1 MAQINPRSIPAAAL
15 QHLLDNGYSP
25 ALARIFAARG
35 ITDSK
40 QLDTT
45 FAGLLPF
52 DSLKNAG
59 EMARLL
65 ADAISAQ
72 KKLMVIAD
80 YDADGATAC
89 AVAVR
94 GLRAFGAHIDFI
106 VPNRFEYGYGLT
118 PEIVQ
123 LAAQL
128 PLRYGSEKPI
138 TGREAAKQLLPQSAG
153 FAITSDLSRVVS
165 SASRMASSF
174 ISNVS
179 QLHPDILITVDNGI
193 ASVEGVAEANRL
205 GMKVF
210 ITDHHLPGDALP
222 DAACIVNPN
231 QPGCGFPSKN
241 LAGVGVMFY
250 VLLALRAELRSRGAF
265 DETSPLSPDETTS
278 HSTRPSNNA
287 SQVAGYSPSPASGR
301 GEFAPYPLPPAG
313 EGGAQRRES
322 VRRKE
327 PNLASLLDLVA
338 LGTVADVVKLDQ
350 NNRILVQQGLQRIR
364 AGRACA
370 GINALLQVA
379 KRNPV
384 RASSQD
390 LGFTVGP
397 RLNAAGRLDD
407 MSLGINCL
415 LTDNAGSALQIAAK
429 LDALNR
435 ERRSIETDMQ
445 DSALASL
452 EHIDPKDNFS
462 LTLFDKTWHQ
472 GVIGILAS
480 RLKDKFHRPTIAFA
494 RSNDVEIKGS
504 GRSIAGLHLRDALDL
519 VSKRHPSLIRK
530 FGGHAAAAGLSIAEA
545 DFENFVVAFEQVASE
560 LLSETDLAQRI
571 ETDGAL
577 ETAEMNL
584 EVARLLDEHVW
595 GQGFPAPQ
603 FSDKFVVQNQR
614 VVGEKHLKLQ
624 LRHVTDE
631 ATSHSTSRGNDP
643 RQVAGYGEASRLR
656 EQMLGG
662 PSRASKPNS
671 TVSGPILNNQG
682 KLIEAILFGHN
693 EPLPEQIHAVYS
705 LSVNE
710 YNGTQS
716 VQLIVRHW
724 RDVKK

>member
-1 MAQINPRSIPAAAL
+1 MPEITPRSIPAAAL
-15 QHLLDNGYSP
+15 QHLIDNGYSP
-25 ALARIFAARG
+25 ALAKIFAARG

-45 FAGLLPF
+45 LAGLLPF

-65 ADAISAQ
+65 ADAIAAR

-118 PEIVQ
+118 PEIVH
-123 LAAQL
+123 LA
-128 PLRYGSEKPI
+128 G
-138 TGREAAKQLLPQSAG
+138 QS
-153 FAITSDLSRVVS
+153 
-165 SASRMASSF
+165 
-174 ISNVS
+174 N
-179 QLHPDILITVDNGI
+179 PDILITVDNGI

-205 GMKVF
+205 GMQVF
-210 ITDHHLPGDALP
+210 ITDHHLPGDTLP

-250 VLLALRAELRSRGAF
+250 VLLALRAELQSRGAF
-265 DETSPLSPDETTS
+265 DETLPLFP
-278 HSTRPSNNA
+278 
-287 SQVAGYSPSPASGR
+287 SPSPACGR
-301 GEFAPYPLPPAG
+301 GEGANSPLPQAG
-313 EGGAQRRES
+313 EGGAQRRE
-322 VRRKE
+322 RDGRKK
-327 PNLASLLDLVA
+327 PNLGNLLDLVA

-379 KRNPV
+379 KKNPA

-407 MSLGINCL
+407 MSLGIDCL
-415 LTDNAGSALQIAAK
+415 LTDDAANALQIAAK

-435 ERRSIETDMQ
+435 ERRSIEADMR
-445 DSALASL
+445 DNALAAL
-452 EHIDPKDNFS
+452 EHIGPKDNFA
-462 LTLFDKTWHQ
+462 LTLFDETWHQ

-494 RSNDVEIKGS
+494 RSNNGEIKGS

-519 VSKRHPSLIRK
+519 VSKRHPSIIKK
-530 FGGHAAAAGLSIAEA
+530 FGGHAAAAGLSIAES
-545 DFENFVVAFEQVASE
+545 DFDNFVAAFEQVASE
-560 LLSETDLAQRI
+560 LLSDNDLTQRI

-577 ETAEMNL
+577 ESAEMNL
-584 EVARLLDEHVW
+584 DVARSLDEQVW

-603 FSDKFVVQNQR
+603 FNDDFVVQNQR
-614 VVGEKHLKLQ
+614 VVGEKHLKL
-624 LRHVTDE
+624 
-631 ATSHSTSRGNDP
+631 
-643 RQVAGYGEASRLR
+643 RL
-656 EQMLGG
+656 G
-662 PSRASKPNS
+662 A
-671 TVSGPILNNQG
+671 QG
-682 KLIEAILFGHN
+682 KLIEAILFGHS
-693 EPLPEQIHAVYS
+693 EPLPERIHAVYS

-724 RDVKK
+724 RRKED